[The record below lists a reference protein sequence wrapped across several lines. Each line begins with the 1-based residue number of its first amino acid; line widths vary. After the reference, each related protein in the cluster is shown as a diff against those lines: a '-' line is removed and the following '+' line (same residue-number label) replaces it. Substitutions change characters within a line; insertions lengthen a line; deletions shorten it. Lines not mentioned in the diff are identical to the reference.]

1 MKNIA
6 KFPDLTSPKLMG
18 ILNITPDS
26 FYDGG
31 KYTDPESYLHRADK
45 MISEG
50 AAIID
55 IGGASSRPGAAE
67 VSSAEEWNRLEPVL
81 SDLRKNF
88 PQICIS
94 IDTFHSEVAE
104 KALNSGADMINDIS
118 GGTFDKKMPALI
130 GENNTPYVIMHIKG
144 RPGDMQKDPF
154 YNNVVDDISEFF
166 KRQIEVFT
174 SNGADQLILDPG
186 FGFGKTLEHNYSL
199 LHSLNTFTSLGY
211 PLLAGISRKSMIN
224 KVLDIKAEEALNG
237 TTVLNTIALLNGA
250 KILRVH
256 DVKEAMESIRLVQAS
271 SQ

>member
-1 MKNIA
+1 
-6 KFPDLTSPKLMG
+6 
-18 ILNITPDS
+18 
-26 FYDGG
+26 
-31 KYTDPESYLHRADK
+31 
-45 MISEG
+45 
-50 AAIID
+50 
-55 IGGASSRPGAAE
+55 
-67 VSSAEEWNRLEPVL
+67 
-81 SDLRKNF
+81 
-88 PQICIS
+88 
-94 IDTFHSEVAE
+94 
-104 KALNSGADMINDIS
+104 
-118 GGTFDKKMPALI
+118 
-130 GENNTPYVIMHIKG
+130 
-144 RPGDMQKDPF
+144 MQKDPF